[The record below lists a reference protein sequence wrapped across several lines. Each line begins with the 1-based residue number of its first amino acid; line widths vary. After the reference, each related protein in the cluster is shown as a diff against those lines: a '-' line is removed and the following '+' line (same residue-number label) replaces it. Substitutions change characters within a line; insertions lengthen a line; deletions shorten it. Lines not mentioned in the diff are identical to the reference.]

1 MDVSFAPSAVV
12 SPLSFRGQASFSFP
26 FFLTELLRE
35 TVGGGGG
42 GLGRMEMEARD
53 VRSGFFFRELTGGG
67 SGEGRMKL
75 SSFSR
80 PWREKEIL
88 LKR

>member
-1 MDVSFAPSAVV
+1 
-12 SPLSFRGQASFSFP
+12 
-26 FFLTELLRE
+26 
-35 TVGGGGG
+35 
-42 GLGRMEMEARD
+42 MEMEARD

-80 PWREKEIL
+80 PWSEKEIL